1 MANGG
6 SKAVEVKS
14 SQGGSKKLG
23 WAVGQIIN
31 AETILLSA
39 GRGLCLASWLGLAD
53 SLCLSRGCELYRDF
67 AVLGIS
73 MHVWGAAAFGLAL
86 VVKVL
91 GLGIYRRVILA
102 CLWGEIILVGWQAL
116 SAPCSECLLVGL
128 IWGAV
133 AWLAVRQPVS
143 QGVWAGVWAMALVV
157 LILEAAA
164 PWPLYGKPEA
174 PMKIFFSPGC
184 EACQAELAKLAEAGP
199 EVLANV
205 ALYPIART
213 EPEVAAVRRMAGA
226 LHQTGNLWLAILQGT
241 PGTGEATWLSDVGLR
256 LRLWGNK
263 LLLGRMGV
271 TKVPVALS
279 YSTDSGN
286 DCEVNSDQGCL

>member
-1 MANGG
+1 LANGG
-6 SKAVEVKS
+6 SKAVAVKS
-14 SQGGSKKLG
+14 SQDVSKNLG
-23 WAVGQIIN
+23 RAAGRIIT

-39 GRGLCLASWLGLAD
+39 GLVLCLAAAFGLAD
-53 SLCLSRGCELYRDF
+53 SLCLTRGCELYRDF
-67 AVLGIS
+67 TLLGVS

-86 VVKVL
+86 VVKLL
-91 GLGIYRRVILA
+91 GLGIYRRLILA
-102 CLWGEIILVGWQAL
+102 CLWGEIILVGWQVL
-116 SAPCSECLLVGL
+116 SAPCSECLLVGC

-133 AWLAVRQPVS
+133 AWLAVREPVS
-143 QGVWAGVWAMALVV
+143 QGVWAGLWATALVV

-199 EVLANV
+199 EVMANV
-205 ALYPIART
+205 ALYPIARN
-213 EPEVAAVRRMAGA
+213 EAEVAAVNRMAGTLA
-226 LHQTGNLWLAILQGT
+226 ATGNIWLAILQGT
-241 PGTGEATWLSDVGLR
+241 PRQGEAAWLSDVGLR

-279 YSTDSGN
+279 YSTENGN
-286 DCEVNSDQGCL
+286 DCEVNSNHGCL